1 MIYCFDLDN
10 TLCETK
16 GGDYQKARPFISR
29 IKLVNLLYDQGHTII
44 IETARGSMT
53 GIDWMDVTTKQLKE
67 WGVKYNQVRGGVKIP
82 ADIYV
87 DDRGVNADNFFDEK
101 G

>member
-1 MIYCFDLDN
+1 
-10 TLCETK
+10 
-16 GGDYQKARPFISR
+16 
-29 IKLVNLLYDQGHTII
+29 
-44 IETARGSMT
+44 MT

-67 WGVKYNQVRGGVKIP
+67 WGIKYNQVRGGVKIP

-87 DDRGVNADNFFDEK
+87 DDRGVNADNFFNEK